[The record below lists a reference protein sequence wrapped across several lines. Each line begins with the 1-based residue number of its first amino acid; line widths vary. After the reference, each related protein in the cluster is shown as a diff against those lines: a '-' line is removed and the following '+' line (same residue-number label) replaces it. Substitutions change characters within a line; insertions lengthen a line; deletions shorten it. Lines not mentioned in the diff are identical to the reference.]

1 MNISR
6 PTGSNKFAHIQ
17 RGYYKVGNSFYH
29 FRSKWEANY
38 AIYLEWLRGR
48 GEIANW
54 EFEKQTFWFEA
65 IRRGVRSYCPDF
77 RITKNNGAVE
87 FHEVKGYMDSKS
99 NTKIKRMA
107 KYYPDVKLIVV
118 DQASYKDI
126 RNKLGK
132 VLKFYL

>member
-1 MNISR
+1 MILESR
-6 PTGSNKFAHIQ
+6 FL
-17 RGYYKVGNSFYH
+17 
-29 FRSKWEANY
+29 RS
-38 AIYLEWLRGR
+38 
-48 GEIANW
+48 
-54 EFEKQTFWFEA
+54 FEA